1 MKSLIGKFLVIFV
14 LFSLML
20 FAENHELQSY
30 KLINADTLI
39 VQNINDEYI
48 SNLIGNVHFFYGETE
63 FFADKADIYEQQ
75 KIVRLWHNVR
85 VYEDTLSLLADKVN
99 YFRKTEK
106 LFLDNN
112 VKIEEIGENSHR
124 IFKADFAKYFRNENI
139 LYATNQVS
147 FLDLNEN
154 IVGNCGKLTYLITDN
169 YGYLTESPKICF
181 TEKDTFSIVAEKI
194 EYFGKNKKITATF
207 NVKTFTNEI
216 EINSDFLL
224 YFSAE
229 NKAIYQGQPKM
240 FSEFADAFATE
251 FQIYFSENNIENAQL
266 FNSCKVLFKTIE
278 NSKKISWVTADKMN
292 FVFDDARIKFCNA
305 ENNVISYFQ
314 QEKNVSQN
322 EAKGDKLKLKISDDN
337 KIDVIQ
343 LIENAG
349 GLYRF
354 QQK

>member
-1 MKSLIGKFLVIFV
+1 
-14 LFSLML
+14 ML

-240 FSEFADAFATE
+240 FSEFADASST
-251 FQIYFSENNIENAQL
+251 
-266 FNSCKVLFKTIE
+266 VLAPFL
-278 NSKKISWVTADKMN
+278 SS
-292 FVFDDARIKFCNA
+292 
-305 ENNVISYFQ
+305 VISGTGNPIMAR
-314 QEKNVSQN
+314 KCSSNS
-322 EAKGDKLKLKISDDN
+322 LK
-337 KIDVIQ
+337 
-343 LIENAG
+343 
-349 GLYRF
+349 F
-354 QQK
+354 

>member
-139 LYATNQVS
+139 LL
-147 FLDLNEN
+147 FE
-154 IVGNCGKLTYLITDN
+154 YL
-169 YGYLTESPKICF
+169 
-181 TEKDTFSIVAEKI
+181 
-194 EYFGKNKKITATF
+194 
-207 NVKTFTNEI
+207 
-216 EINSDFLL
+216 
-224 YFSAE
+224 
-229 NKAIYQGQPKM
+229 
-240 FSEFADAFATE
+240 
-251 FQIYFSENNIENAQL
+251 
-266 FNSCKVLFKTIE
+266 
-278 NSKKISWVTADKMN
+278 
-292 FVFDDARIKFCNA
+292 
-305 ENNVISYFQ
+305 
-314 QEKNVSQN
+314 
-322 EAKGDKLKLKISDDN
+322 
-337 KIDVIQ
+337 
-343 LIENAG
+343 
-349 GLYRF
+349 
-354 QQK
+354 